1 MALQTNN
8 AQWLSCRGGNYYH
21 GDLYV
26 GRMKPGKGISKAVLS
41 AHCLAAI
48 PGVAQFRGVRIGFK
62 KTEWVIS
69 VTLREVS
76 HHSG

>member
-1 MALQTNN
+1 
-8 AQWLSCRGGNYYH
+8 
-21 GDLYV
+21 
-26 GRMKPGKGISKAVLS
+26 MKPGKGISKAVLS